1 MDFSA
6 VWERAKRAHSLSR
19 KKDPPFG
26 RVLRFY
32 EKSLQKSRL
41 FGCDRVFQAGAHFFF
56 SSSSSSGVEKEKS
69 AEGQRAS
76 SSRTN
81 PSKRELWMTTAA

>member
-1 MDFSA
+1 MDFSD
-6 VWERAKRAHSLSR
+6 VWERAKKDRA
-19 KKDPPFG
+19 
-26 RVLRFY
+26 VLFAWDSPGQRFY

>member
-1 MDFSA
+1 MDFSD
-6 VWERAKRAHSLSR
+6 VWERAKR
-19 KKDPPFG
+19 G
-26 RVLRFY
+26 RDVLFTRDSPALGQRFY

-81 PSKRELWMTTAA
+81 PSKRELGMTTAA